1 MDTVAGQVEMPPD
14 ALKHV
19 VNPWLLGADP
29 EFAVLTPPDVTVPNA
44 GVHAVEHTCEAG
56 SVGWDHDH
64 RVWELR
70 PSPSTAAYG
79 VLTNIWKLLRLAQL
93 SRVEGFKW
101 KSGALGGLRQAPHQQ
116 LLENAGLQAPPATP
130 DTLGGHVHFGIQN
143 FNAAQLAAL
152 REMTRTLLTLDIL
165 PEKENTIRLRGGR
178 YGNMQADA
186 VRTVPDNGG
195 GHCEWRPAPSWLD
208 RPGQALAALTCF
220 KLAGARPSTVDWT
233 TGYNLKGNL
242 LRWLEEFAAVDVDAF
257 LLDRFIARRGFDAVQ
272 ADPASDFKPRWRRE
286 NLWAK

>member
-44 GVHAVEHTCEAG
+44 GAHAVEHTCEAG

-79 VLTNIWKLLRLAQL
+79 VLTNIWKLLKIAEL

-101 KSGALGGLRQAPHQQ
+101 KSGALGGLRQT
-116 LLENAGLQAPPATP
+116 PATHPLDGPTGTSTP

-143 FNAAQLAAL
+143 FNAQQLRAL
-152 REMTRTLLTLDIL
+152 QEMTRTLLTLDIL
-165 PEKENTIRLRGGR
+165 PQKENNIRCLQGR
-178 YGNMQADA
+178 YGNLQHDS
-186 VRTVPDNGG
+186 VRTPG

-257 LLDRFIARRGFDAVQ
+257 LLDRFITRRGFDAVQ

-286 NLWAK
+286 DLWAK